1 MAFFHRVG
9 GVEGGRLAS
18 VLDKRIGRAGAPH
31 RARLRAWC
39 AALACAWLLLCAQA
53 AHALDPQ
60 RQIAQFHH
68 TAWTVRE
75 GAPGQITALAQTTD
89 GYLWLATQVGL
100 YRFDGVQFE
109 RHDPPGD
116 QAFPATSISTLYP
129 TADGGLWI
137 GFRYGAVSL
146 LRGEH
151 VTHYGQAQGLPTS
164 TVFRFAETPD
174 GRLWAATF
182 SGLVYLHEGR
192 WHRIEPEWRA
202 PGTQARSVFTDRD
215 GTLWLATEVGL
226 ARLRKGARAFETL
239 DIRVGRISQMAQAAD
254 GSLWIAENEGGV
266 RRLPLDGA
274 VAPAVIAAPS
284 AGVLF
289 DRDGTLWASTMGE
302 GVRRLS
308 RPLQTGAVQTPEQFR
323 QDDGLSA
330 DYLLP
335 VLEDRE
341 GNIWVG
347 SSRGLDRFRHTNVIP
362 AMLPDGAQD
371 FAIVAGADGTLLA
384 GSRNRP
390 LMVLDR
396 GPLRDLDLPPPIT
409 AAHRDH
415 EGTVWLGGPGGLWTL
430 RDGRLAPV
438 IPLPVSGYSGVQ
450 AIAHGSDGVLWVSL
464 NTPGIHRL
472 ANGRW
477 QQLRGRTGLPPGSSP
492 LVMLPTRDGAV
503 WMGYA
508 RDQIAILRGDD
519 IRALGREDGLAV
531 GNVTA
536 LLEGR
541 NGLWIGGE
549 RGLARF
555 ERGRVRSLRLPAD
568 NPFRGITGIIETQAG
583 DLWLNGARGVLHVKA
598 ADVATL
604 FETAAPRYEQF
615 DFLDGMPGVPAQ
627 FRPIPTAAEGGDGRV
642 WFATTSGVVSID
654 PARIRRNRLA
664 PPVSI
669 LSLAADGETR
679 RLTKDALRLP
689 PGTRN
694 LQIAYTALSLSIP
707 ERVRFRYK
715 LHGYDTGWQD
725 AGTRRTAFYND
736 PGPGRYTFRV
746 IAANNDGVWNEV
758 GAALPLVIA
767 PRYYQTTWFVVLCG
781 LLGAG
786 LLWIAYLL
794 RLRHL
799 SAQIRARLHERHRER
814 ERIARELH
822 DTLLQSVQGLILR
835 FHAVSQSLGREAPG
849 HAAMEHVLQR
859 ADDVLAEA
867 RDRVLDLR
875 RARIAGDLPD
885 ALSALGED
893 LVPDHATEF
902 RLTVEGEPRELDALV
917 RDELYRIAREAV
929 FNAFQHAQAN
939 HVDVELAYQPE
950 ALHLRVR
957 DDGVGVPEPV
967 LRAGGRQGHWGLSG
981 MRERAQRI
989 GGALTF
995 LPGAGTTVALR
1006 VPADLA
1012 YRMPPHAS
1020 RWHRL
1025 RRWWRR
1031 ERRPD

>member
-1 MAFFHRVG
+1 MADRQ
-9 GVEGGRLAS
+9 
-18 VLDKRIGRAGAPH
+18 IGRAARPH
-31 RARLRAWC
+31 RLRMRAWRVL
-39 AALACAWLLLCAQA
+39 LACACLLLAPLAQA
-53 AHALDPQ
+53 LDAQ

-109 RHDPPGD
+109 RYDPPGD
-116 QAFPATSISTLYP
+116 QAFPATSISTLYA

-137 GFRYGAVSL
+137 GFRYGAVSC
-146 LRGEH
+146 LRDERL
-151 VTHYGQAQGLPTS
+151 THYGEAQGLPTS
-164 TVFRFAETPD
+164 TVFRFARTPD

-182 SGLVYLHEGR
+182 SGLVYLREGR
-192 WHRIEPEWRA
+192 WHRVEPAWRA
-202 PGTQARSVFTDRD
+202 PGTQARSVFTDRE
-215 GTLWLATEVGL
+215 GTLWLATEDGL

-266 RRLPLDGA
+266 RRLPLDGV
-274 VAPAVIAAPS
+274 VAPAAIVAPS
-284 AGVLF
+284 AGLLF

-302 GVRRLS
+302 GVQRRA
-308 RPLQTGAVQTPEQFR
+308 RPLQPASDGETVEHFR

-341 GNIWVG
+341 GNVWVG
-347 SSRGLDRFRHTNVIP
+347 SSRGLDRFRHTNVVP

-371 FAIVAGADGTLLA
+371 FAIVTGADGTLLA

-390 LMVLDR
+390 LMVLNG
-396 GPLRDLDLPPPIT
+396 GPPRELDLPPPLT
-409 AAHRDH
+409 AAHRDRA
-415 EGTVWLGGPGGLWTL
+415 GTVWLGGPGGLWTL
-430 RDGRLAPV
+430 REGRLAPV
-438 IPLPVSGYSGVQ
+438 TPLPVSGYSGVQ
-450 AIAHGSDGVLWVSL
+450 AIAHGDDGVLWVSL

-472 ANGRW
+472 AEGRW
-477 QQLRGRTGLPPGSSP
+477 QQVRGRTGLPPGSSP

-508 RDQIAILRGDD
+508 RNQIAILRGGD
-519 IRALGREDGLAV
+519 IRALTAEDGLAV

-536 LLEGR
+536 LAESRDGV
-541 NGLWIGGE
+541 WIGGE
-549 RGLARF
+549 RGLARYAH
-555 ERGRVRSLRLPAD
+555 GRVRSLQGPAD
-568 NPFRGITGIIETQAG
+568 SPFRGITGIVRTRAG

-598 ADVATL
+598 VDVATL
-604 FETAAPRYEQF
+604 FDTSAPRYERF

-627 FRPIPTAAEGGDGRV
+627 FRPIPTAAEGGDGRL

-654 PARIRRNRLA
+654 PAAIRRNPLA

-669 LSLAADGETR
+669 LSLTADGKTHR
-679 RLTKDALRLP
+679 AGAGALRLP

-715 LHGYDTGWQD
+715 LDGYDTGWQD
-725 AGTRRTAFYND
+725 AGARRAAFYND
-736 PGPGRYTFRV
+736 PGPGTYTFRV

-758 GAALPLVIA
+758 GAALPVVIA
-767 PRYYQTTWFVVLCG
+767 PRYYQTTWFLVLCV
-781 LLGAG
+781 LLGAT

-835 FHAVSQSLGREAPG
+835 FHAVSQSLGRDAPG
-849 HAAMEHVLQR
+849 HAAMERVLQR

-875 RARIAGDLPD
+875 RARMSGELSD
-885 ALSALGED
+885 ALAALGED
-893 LVPDHATEF
+893 LVPEHATEF
-902 RLTVEGEPRELDALV
+902 RLEVEGEPRQLDALV
-917 RDELYRIAREAV
+917 RDEVYRIAREAV
-929 FNAFQHAQAN
+929 FNAFQHAQAA
-939 HVDVELAYQPE
+939 HVDVDLDYQHD

-957 DDGVGVPEPV
+957 DDGVGLPDAV
-967 LRAGGRQGHWGLSG
+967 LHAGGRQGHWGLYG

-989 GGALTF
+989 GGTLALASAA
-995 LPGAGTTVALR
+995 GSGTTVSLR
-1006 VPADLA
+1006 VPSSVA
-1012 YRMPPHAS
+1012 YRVPPQRAS
-1020 RWHRL
+1020 RWQRLSRWL
-1025 RRWWRR
+1025 RRA
-1031 ERRPD
+1031 

>member
-1 MAFFHRVG
+1 M
-9 GVEGGRLAS
+9 AS
-18 VLDKRIGRAGAPH
+18 VADRQIGRAAGPH
-31 RARLRAWC
+31 RVRMRAWRVL
-39 AALACAWLLLCAQA
+39 LACACLLLAPLAQ
-53 AHALDPQ
+53 ALDPQ

-100 YRFDGVQFE
+100 YRFDGVEFE
-109 RHDPPGD
+109 RYDPPDD

-137 GFRYGAVSL
+137 GFRYGAVSF
-146 LRGEH
+146 LRDQH
-151 VTHYGQAQGLPTS
+151 VTHYGEAQGLPTS

-182 SGLVYLHEGR
+182 SGLVYLRAGR
-192 WHRIEPEWRA
+192 WHRVEAEWRA

-215 GTLWLATEVGL
+215 GTLWLATEGAL
-226 ARLRKGARAFETL
+226 ARLKKGARSFETL
-239 DIRVGRISQMAQAAD
+239 DIPVGRISQMAQAAD

-266 RRLPLDGA
+266 RRLPLDGTA
-274 VAPAVIAAPS
+274 SAPVIAAPS

-302 GVRRLS
+302 GVQRLAH
-308 RPLQTGAVQTPEQFR
+308 PLRDGKSVEHFR

-341 GNIWVG
+341 GNVWVG

-371 FAIVAGADGTLLA
+371 FAIVAGADGALLA

-396 GPLRDLDLPPPIT
+396 GPLRELDLPPPIT
-409 AAHRDH
+409 AAHRDRD
-415 EGTVWLGGPGGLWTL
+415 GTVWLGGPGGLWTL

-438 IPLPVSGYSGVQ
+438 TPLPVSGYSGVQ
-450 AIAHGSDGVLWVSL
+450 AIAHDGEGVLWVSL

-477 QQLRGRTGLPPGSSP
+477 QQLRGRKGLPPGSSP

-508 RDQIAILRGDD
+508 RDEIAILRGDD

-536 LLEGR
+536 LLESRDGV
-541 NGLWIGGE
+541 WIGGE

-555 ERGRVRSLRLPAD
+555 AQGRVRSLHLPAD
-568 NPFRGITGIIETQAG
+568 SPFRGITGIIETRAG

-627 FRPIPTAAEGGDGRV
+627 FRPIPTAAEGGDGRL

-654 PARIRRNRLA
+654 PAAIRRNPLA
-664 PPVSI
+664 PPVTL
-669 LSLAADGETR
+669 LSLAADGQAHRVTAG
-679 RLTKDALRLP
+679 TMQLP

-715 LHGYDTGWQD
+715 LDGYDTAWQD

-736 PGPGRYTFRV
+736 PGPGTYTFRV

-758 GAALPLVIA
+758 GAALPVVIA
-767 PRYYQTTWFVVLCG
+767 PRYYQTTWFVVLCV
-781 LLGAG
+781 LLGAA

-799 SAQIRARLHERHRER
+799 SAQIRERLHERHHER

-849 HAAMEHVLQR
+849 HAAMERVLQR

-875 RARIAGDLPD
+875 RARMSGELPD
-885 ALSALGED
+885 ALAALGED
-893 LVPDHATEF
+893 LVPEHPTEF
-902 RLTVEGEPRELDALV
+902 RLEVEGEPRALDALV

-929 FNAFQHAQAN
+929 FNAFQHAQAG
-939 HVDVELAYQPE
+939 HVEVDLDYQPD
-950 ALHLRVR
+950 ALHLHVR
-957 DDGVGVPEPV
+957 DDGVGVPEAV
-967 LRAGGRQGHWGLSG
+967 LRAGGRQGHWGLYG

-989 GGALTF
+989 GGALAVTSAE
-995 LPGAGTTVALR
+995 GKGTTVSLR
-1006 VPADLA
+1006 VPASVA
-1012 YRMPPHAS
+1012 YRAAPQRPS
-1020 RWHRL
+1020 RWQRLGRWL
-1025 RRWWRR
+1025 RRGR
-1031 ERRPD
+1031 RRP

>member
-1 MAFFHRVG
+1 M
-9 GVEGGRLAS
+9 AS
-18 VLDKRIGRAGAPH
+18 VANRQIGRAGAP
-31 RARLRAWC
+31 RRTRLRAWC
-39 AALACAWLLLCAQA
+39 AALALACAWLSLCTQV

-100 YRFDGVQFE
+100 YRFDGVEFE
-109 RHDPPGD
+109 RYEPPGE
-116 QAFPATSISTLYP
+116 QPFPATSISTLYA

-137 GFRYGAVSL
+137 GFRYGAVSF
-146 LRGEH
+146 LRDQH
-151 VTHYGQAQGLPTS
+151 VTHYGEAQGLPTS

-182 SGLVYLHEGR
+182 SGLVYLREGR
-192 WHRIEPEWRA
+192 WHRAEAAWRA
-202 PGTQARSVFTDRD
+202 PGAQARSVFTDRD
-215 GTLWLATEVGL
+215 GTLWLATEGAL
-226 ARLRKGARAFETL
+226 ARLPKGARLFETL
-239 DIRVGRISQMAQAAD
+239 DIPVGRISQMAQATD

-274 VAPAVIAAPS
+274 VGPPVIAAPS

-289 DRDGTLWASTMGE
+289 DREGTLWASTMGE
-302 GVRRLS
+302 GVQRVAH
-308 RPLQTGAVQTPEQFR
+308 PLRDGGPIEHFR

-341 GNIWVG
+341 GTIWVG

-371 FAIVAGADGTLLA
+371 FAIVAGADGALLA

-390 LMVLDR
+390 LMILDR
-396 GPLRDLDLPPPIT
+396 GPLRELDLPPPIT
-409 AAHRDH
+409 ATHRDH

-438 IPLPVSGYSGVQ
+438 TPLPVSGYSGVQ
-450 AIAHGSDGVLWVSL
+450 AIAHDGDGVLWVSL

-477 QQLRGRTGLPPGSSP
+477 QQLRGRKGLPPGSSP

-508 RDQIAILRGDD
+508 RDQIAILHGDD
-519 IRALGREDGLAV
+519 IRALRRDDGLAV

-536 LLEGR
+536 LVEGR
-541 NGLWIGGE
+541 DGVWIGGE

-555 ERGRVRSLRLPAD
+555 AQGRVRSLHLPAD
-568 NPFRGITGIIETQAG
+568 SPFRGITGIVQTQAG

-627 FRPIPTAAEGGDGRV
+627 FRPIPTAAEGGDGRL

-654 PARIRRNRLA
+654 PAAIRRNPLA
-664 PPVSI
+664 PPVTI
-669 LSLAADGETR
+669 LSLAADGQTHR
-679 RLTKDALRLP
+679 ARAGTMQLP

-715 LHGYDTGWQD
+715 LDGYDTAWQD

-736 PGPGRYTFRV
+736 PGPGTYTFRV
-746 IAANNDGVWNEV
+746 VAANNDGVWNEV
-758 GAALPLVIA
+758 GAALPVVIA
-767 PRYYQTTWFVVLCG
+767 PRYYQTPWFVVLCV
-781 LLGAG
+781 LLGVA

-799 SAQIRARLHERHRER
+799 SAQIRERLHERHHER

-835 FHAVSQSLGREAPG
+835 FHAVSQSLGRDAPG
-849 HAAMEHVLQR
+849 HAAMERVLQR

-875 RARIAGDLPD
+875 RARMSGELSE
-885 ALSALGED
+885 ALAALGED
-893 LVPDHATEF
+893 LVPEHSTEF
-902 RLTVEGEPRELDALV
+902 RLEVEGEPRALDALV

-929 FNAFQHAQAN
+929 FNAFQHAKAG
-939 HVDVELAYQPE
+939 HVEVELAYQPE
-950 ALHLRVR
+950 ALHLRIR
-957 DDGVGVPEPV
+957 DDGVGLPDVVVRE
-967 LRAGGRQGHWGLSG
+967 GGRQGHWGLSG

-989 GGALTF
+989 GGALSF
-995 LPGAGTTVALR
+995 PAGVGTTVALR
-1006 VPADLA
+1006 VPADVA
-1012 YRMPPHAS
+1012 YRAPPCTS

-1031 ERRPD
+1031 ERRTE